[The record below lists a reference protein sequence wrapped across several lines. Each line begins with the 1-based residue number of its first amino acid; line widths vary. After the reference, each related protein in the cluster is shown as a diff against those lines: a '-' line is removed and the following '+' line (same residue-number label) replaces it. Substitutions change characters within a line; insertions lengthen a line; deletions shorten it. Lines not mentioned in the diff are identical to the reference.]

1 MTVQSITRRRV
12 AQLIAQAGVDAPAQI
27 VEQLTQ
33 ALFGDPDAD
42 IEVTLP
48 HASELLEI
56 YRYRFESLPKFRKS
70 RVGWNSLFHALSRA
84 EGRVGLLS
92 IITGPW
98 RVIAILD
105 GAAESVL
112 ACLIR
117 DPSQD
122 AGSAK

>member
-1 MTVQSITRRRV
+1 MTVQSIARRRV

-33 ALFGDPDAD
+33 ALFSDPDAD
-42 IEVTLP
+42 IEVTFP

-56 YRYRFESLPKFRKS
+56 YRYRFESLPEFRES
-70 RVGWNSLFHALSRA
+70 RVGWNSLFRALSQA

-92 IITGPW
+92 IISDPW

-105 GAAESVL
+105 ESAESVL

-117 DPSQD
+117 DQNQGVRSE
-122 AGSAK
+122 K